1 MFLAVLQTLFGL
13 VVTLG
18 LVGLA
23 AYAARRWGP
32 MGMMQIR
39 AGGARRLAVIESLA
53 LDPSRRLVLIRLDQE
68 ERLLLLGEGR
78 MLDHKGVYTP
88 PSPPAPHGDPLAAF
102 RPRNTPK
109 V

>member
-32 MGMMQIR
+32 NGMFATR
-39 AGGARRLAVIESLA
+39 PSNERRLAVIETLT
-53 LDPSRRLVLIRLDQE
+53 LDPSRRLVLIRLDKE
-68 ERLLLLGEGR
+68 ERLVLLGEGR
-78 MLDHKGVYTP
+78 MLDHKAPYVAPP
-88 PSPPAPHGDPLAAF
+88 PSARPAFPPL
-102 RPRNTPK
+102 RTPRS
-109 V
+109 